1 MTTLK
6 ESRNLNRITVWAA
19 AVLLLLCFYM
29 LWPVNFYLAESL
41 KNSYYMIA
49 VPLLVGGVLYF
60 RRFRDGLEFKL
71 LVGYWLWFWF
81 TRVLN
86 GSPALNYDFQITV
99 DLALMIPFFGLGLAM
114 NTVRRKRFL
123 NWLSAVVGGYHF
135 LLGLLCLLAFLQR
148 RVFIN
153 PITEGSIGLHA
164 STYFSRIDVF
174 DTHPNVTAFWF
185 LMALFL
191 MIYQFFACRNPLWRI
206 PIVLSAVVDFFV
218 ISITYSRSV
227 RVSVALAFGLLL
239 VILLNRGIRKGW
251 AARLTLL
258 LTGFIL
264 TFALTYWASGAGAIC
279 LSRLSDALYPNE
291 PASVSAE
298 SAGALQTRSASPV
311 KPVALS
317 ASSLSSGT
325 QVWERNDPRQ
335 WNGSL
340 NDFSS
345 NRLAIWTSAWEAVKE
360 QPDVLLRG
368 RLIKDVMA
376 VSNTYLF
383 FDAAHFHNSV
393 IQILMT
399 TGIPGLILAAALI
412 LLLLY
417 HGLRLLFSNGPQ
429 ATIPAKTLVLPVIS
443 SLVHFLLEAGLF
455 TVCDVR
461 TLFYFLL
468 CGFALGF
475 ARDAKA

>member
-1 MTTLK
+1 MTALK
-6 ESRNLNRITVWAA
+6 ESRDSNRVAVWAA
-19 AVLLLLCFYM
+19 AVVLLLSFYM

-60 RRFRDGLEFKL
+60 RKLRDGLEYKL
-71 LVGYWLWFWF
+71 LLGYWIWFWL

-86 GSPALNYDFQITV
+86 GSPALNHDFQITF

-114 NTVRRKRFL
+114 NAVRRRRFL
-123 NWLSAVVGGYHF
+123 NWLSAIVGGYHF
-135 LLGLLCLLAFLQR
+135 LLGLVCLLAFLQR
-148 RVFIN
+148 RVYIN
-153 PITEGSIGLHA
+153 PITEGSIGLQT

-191 MIYQFFACRNPLWRI
+191 MIYQFFACENKLWRI
-206 PIVLSAVVDFFV
+206 PILISASVDFLA

-227 RVSVALAFGLLL
+227 RVSAALAFGLL
-239 VILLNRGIRKGW
+239 VVMLLNRSVRKGW
-251 AARLTLL
+251 AVRIVLL
-258 LTGFIL
+258 LVSFVL
-264 TFALTYWASGAGAIC
+264 VFSLTYWASGAGAIC
-279 LSRLSDALYPNE
+279 LSKVSDRLYPNE
-291 PASVSAE
+291 SAAVSTE
-298 SAGALQTRSASPV
+298 SAGELETRKSFPAR
-311 KPVALS
+311 PVALS
-317 ASSLSSGT
+317 ASRLSAGT

-345 NRLAIWTSAWEAVKE
+345 NRLAIWRSAWEAVKD

-368 RLIKDVMA
+368 RLIKDVMT
-376 VSNTYLF
+376 VSNKHLF

>member
-206 PIVLSAVVDFFV
+206 PIVLSAVVDC
-218 ISITYSRSV
+218 
-227 RVSVALAFGLLL
+227 
-239 VILLNRGIRKGW
+239 KGW

-317 ASSLSSGT
+317 ASSLSGGT